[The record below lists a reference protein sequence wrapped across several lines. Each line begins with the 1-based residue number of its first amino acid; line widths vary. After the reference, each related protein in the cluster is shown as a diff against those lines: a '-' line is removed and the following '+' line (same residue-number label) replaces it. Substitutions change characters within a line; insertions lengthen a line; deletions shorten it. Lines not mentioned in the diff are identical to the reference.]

1 MNRVF
6 FASLFIWLIL
16 NAMLS
21 IVSAQPTN
29 LGTPIVVNHT
39 KKEIKSGTQ
48 TWDIATD
55 NRGFTYFANNSG
67 LVIFDGYNWEN
78 HPIANNTVVRSVA

>member
-1 MNRVF
+1 MNRLF
-6 FASLFIWLIL
+6 FIFLIAFLIL
-16 NAMLS
+16 SVKLNIMY
-21 IVSAQPTN
+21 AQPTN

-67 LVIFDGYNWEN
+67 SVIW
-78 HPIANNTVVRSVA
+78 